1 MFKQY
6 KFNKY
11 IYQAIDEL
19 GFIEPTEIQ
28 KQVIPII
35 QHGNNVIGKS
45 QTGTGKT
52 HAFLLPLLNNLS
64 NSLGTEIVII
74 VPTRELA
81 LQIYDE
87 VIKITKFFPG
97 NVDVRMFVGGTN
109 RDAEMERLEKSQPK
123 IAIGTIGKIKD
134 LAITTNLLKIH
145 TAKAVVVDE
154 ADMVFE
160 SSEIE
165 EIDQIFAR
173 FNEDIQTLVFS
184 ATLPND
190 LIVFLNKYLKKFEM
204 IDLAKRNISKSSI
217 SHIFIPTKNKDKMKL
232 LYDLL
237 TSFHPYL
244 ALIFAN
250 TKTKVDEV
258 AEYLSSQGLKVG
270 KLTGDLEPRERR
282 QVIKRIKD
290 GMFQYV
296 IASDIASRGIDI
308 IGVSHVINFELPS
321 DVEFYIHRT
330 GRTGRADYEGVSI
343 SFYDYEDDEYINKLE
358 AKGLNCIYMTLKD
371 NELVPTKERNA
382 RDKRIRRTSTVE
394 EAIHRQIP
402 LPKKVKP
409 GYRKKR
415 KEEIEK
421 RLKKIK
427 RQKIEDIYRRKARK
441 Q

>member
-11 IYQAIDEL
+11 IYQALDEL
-19 GFIEPTEIQ
+19 EFIEPTEIQ

-35 QHGNNVIGKS
+35 QQGNNVIGKS

-52 HAFLLPLLNNLS
+52 HAFLLPLLNNLTP
-64 NSLGTEIVII
+64 SLETEIVII

-87 VIKITKFFPG
+87 VNKITKFFPS
-97 NVDVRMFVGGTN
+97 NIDVRMFVGGTN
-109 RDAEMERLEKSQPK
+109 REAEMERLEKSQPK

-134 LAITTNLLKIH
+134 LVITTNLLKIH
-145 TAKAVVVDE
+145 TAKTVVVDE

-190 LIVFLNKYLKKFEM
+190 LVVFLNKYLKKFEI
-204 IDLAKRNISKSSI
+204 IDLSKKDISKSSI
-217 SHIFIPTKNKDKMKL
+217 SHIFIPTKNKDKMQL

-258 AEYLSSQGLKVG
+258 AEYLSVQGLKVG

-308 IGVSHVINFELPS
+308 IGVSHVINYELPS
-321 DVEFYIHRT
+321 DVEFYTHRT
-330 GRTGRADYEGVSI
+330 GRTGRADFEGVSI
-343 SFYDYEDDEYINKLE
+343 SFYDYEDDAYINKLE
-358 AKGLNCIYMTLKD
+358 AKGLNCIYMALKD

-382 RDKRIRRTSTVE
+382 RDKRIPRTSTIE
-394 EAIHRQIP
+394 EEIHRRIP

-421 RLKKIK
+421 KLKKIK